1 MSKTLDDSEDRSG
14 RSRWSGY
21 AQIGLVLAVIA
32 VALYFARAP
41 ERVQRDALS
50 GVAAENLEPVVG
62 VIRPAPADRSLTV
75 RLTGAVRL
83 EEKATVVSEVTGRVA
98 WVSPSFSNGG
108 SVAANEPLVRIDP
121 TEFELEVEA
130 AEQRVKAAQARLWIE
145 QARGEE
151 DARKYSIEHPGS
163 PVPDLVRRAPWIAK
177 AEAGVARAQA
187 MLKLARLH
195 LDRTSISLPY
205 DARVVSSDVEV
216 GEVVGPD
223 DLVGALSSLGVVYR
237 TEALEVDAPIEPKE
251 LAYLAP
257 AIGRDARVR
266 TGEETFDAKVVRVS
280 STVAPKTRLASLFLK
295 FAERHAPD
303 SLPRPGT
310 FAEIEI
316 DGPSYKDVY
325 VLPESV
331 LQEHYSVWVVE
342 DGVLKSFAPKTLG
355 HTGDGWV
362 VEVFDAGDGLV
373 VGTLPGAR
381 EGLAVEAK
389 DAATQG

>member
-21 AQIGLVLAVIA
+21 AQIGLVLAVITI
-32 VALYFARAP
+32 ALYFARAP
-41 ERVQRDALS
+41 ERVQRGALS
-50 GVAAENLEPVVG
+50 SVASEDIKPVVG
-62 VIRPAPADRSLTV
+62 VIRPTPADQSLTV

-83 EEKATVVSEVTGRVA
+83 EEKATVTAEVTGRVA

-108 SVAANEPLVRIDP
+108 SIAANEPLVRIDP

-130 AEQRVKAAQARLWIE
+130 AEQRVEAARARLWIE

-151 DARKYSIEHPGS
+151 DARKFSAEHPGS
-163 PVPDLVRRAPWIAK
+163 RVPDLVRRAPWIAK

-187 MLKLARLH
+187 MLKLARLR
-195 LDRTSISLPY
+195 LGRTSISLPY

-223 DLVGALSSLGVVYR
+223 DSVGALSRLGIVYR

-251 LAYLAP
+251 LEYLAP
-257 AIGRDARVR
+257 AIGRGARVR
-266 TGEETFDAKVVRVS
+266 AGGETFDANVVRVS
-280 STVAPKTRLASLFLK
+280 SIVAPKTRLTSLFLK

-331 LQEHYSVWVVE
+331 LQERYSVWVVE
-342 DGVLKSFAPKTLG
+342 DGVLKSFVPQTLG
-355 HTGDGWV
+355 HTGEGWV

-373 VGTLPGAR
+373 VGMLPGAR

-389 DAATQG
+389 DAAPQG

>member
-1 MSKTLDDSEDRSG
+1 MPKTLDDPEGRSG

-21 AQIGLVLAVIA
+21 AQIVLVLAVIA

-50 GVAAENLEPVVG
+50 GVGAENLEPVVG
-62 VIRPAPADRSLTV
+62 VIRPAPVDQSLTV

-83 EEKATVVSEVTGRVA
+83 EEKATVVSEVKGRVA
-98 WVSPSFSNGG
+98 WVSPNFSNGG
-108 SVAANEPLVRIDP
+108 SIAANESLVRIDP

-145 QARGEE
+145 QVKGEE
-151 DARKYSIEHPGS
+151 NARKFSTEHPGAQI
-163 PVPDLVRRAPWIAK
+163 PDLVQRAPWIAK

-187 MLKLARLH
+187 MLKLARLR
-195 LDRTSISLPY
+195 LARTSISLPY
-205 DARVVSSDVEV
+205 DVRVVSSDAEV

-223 DLVGALSSLGVVYR
+223 ELVGASSSLGVVYR
-237 TEALEVDAPIEPKE
+237 AEALEVDAPIEPKE
-251 LAYLAP
+251 LGYLAP
-257 AIGRDARVR
+257 AIGRGARVR
-266 TGEETFDAKVVRVS
+266 AGGETFDANVARVS
-280 STVAPKTRLASLFLK
+280 SIVAPKTRLASLFLK
-295 FAERHAPD
+295 FADHHAPD

-310 FAEIEI
+310 FAEIEV
-316 DGPSYKDVY
+316 DGPSYKDVF

-342 DGVLKSFAPKTLG
+342 DGVLKSFVPRTLG
-355 HTGDGWV
+355 HTGDGWM
-362 VEVFDAGDGLV
+362 VEVFDAGDGVV

-389 DAATQG
+389 DAAAQG

>member
-1 MSKTLDDSEDRSG
+1 MPKTLDDSEGRSG

-21 AQIGLVLAVIA
+21 AQIVLVLAVIA
-32 VALYFARAP
+32 IALYFARAP

-50 GVAAENLEPVVG
+50 GVASEDLEPVVG
-62 VIRPAPADRSLTV
+62 VIRPTPADQALTV

-83 EEKATVVSEVTGRVA
+83 EQKATVVSEVTGRVA
-98 WVSPSFSNGG
+98 WVSPNFSSGG

-121 TEFELEVEA
+121 TELELEMEA

-151 DARKYSIEHPGS
+151 DARNFSVEHPGS
-163 PVPDLVRRAPWIAK
+163 PVPDLVRRAPRIAK
-177 AEAGVARAQA
+177 AQAGVARAQA
-187 MLKLARLH
+187 MLKLARLR
-195 LDRTSISLPY
+195 LDRTTISLPY
-205 DARVVSSDVEV
+205 DARVVSSDAEV

-223 DLVGALSSLGVVYR
+223 DLVGALSSLGIVYR
-237 TEALEVDAPIEPKE
+237 IEALEVDAPIEPKE
-251 LAYLAP
+251 LGYLAP
-257 AIGRDARVR
+257 AIGRGARVR
-266 TGEETFDAKVVRVS
+266 AGGETFDAKVVRVS

-295 FAERHAPD
+295 FAEHHAPD

-310 FAEIEI
+310 FAEVEI

-331 LQEHYSVWVVE
+331 LQENYSVWVAE
-342 DGVLKSFAPKTLG
+342 DGVLKSFVPQTLG

-362 VEVFDAGDGLV
+362 VEVFDAGDGLL

>member
-1 MSKTLDDSEDRSG
+1 MPKTLDDSEGRSG

-21 AQIGLVLAVIA
+21 AQIVLVLAVIA

-50 GVAAENLEPVVG
+50 GVAAENLEPIVG

-83 EEKATVVSEVTGRVA
+83 EEKATVVSEVTGRVV
-98 WVSPSFSNGG
+98 WVSPDFSNGG

-151 DARKYSIEHPGS
+151 DARKYSIEHPGG

-187 MLKLARLH
+187 MLQLARLR

-251 LAYLAP
+251 LRYLAP
-257 AIGRDARVR
+257 AIGRGARVR
-266 TGEETFDAKVVRVS
+266 AGGEAFDANVVRVS
-280 STVAPKTRLASLFLK
+280 SIVAPKTRLASLFLK
-295 FAERHAPD
+295 FADHHAPD

-331 LQEHYSVWVVE
+331 LQERYSVWVVD
-342 DGVLKSFAPKTLG
+342 DGVLTSFVPRTLG
-355 HTGDGWV
+355 HTSDGWV
-362 VEVFDAGDGLV
+362 VEVFDAGDGVV

-389 DAATQG
+389 DAATPG

>member
-1 MSKTLDDSEDRSG
+1 MPKKLDDSEGRSG
-14 RSRWSGY
+14 QSRWSGY
-21 AQIGLVLAVIA
+21 AQIVLVLAVIA
-32 VALYFARAP
+32 LALYFARAP
-41 ERVQRDALS
+41 ERIQRDTLS
-50 GVAAENLEPVVG
+50 GVASRDIKPVVG
-62 VIRPAPADRSLTV
+62 VIRPTPADQSLTV

-108 SVAANEPLVRIDP
+108 SVAANEPLVRIDS

-130 AEQRVKAAQARLWIE
+130 ATQRVKAAQARLWIE
-145 QARGEE
+145 RAKGEE
-151 DARKYSIEHPGS
+151 DARKFSIEHPGS
-163 PVPDLVRRAPWIAK
+163 QVPDLVRRAPWIAK
-177 AEAGVARAQA
+177 AQAEVARAQA
-187 MLKLARLH
+187 MLKLARLQ
-195 LDRTSISLPY
+195 LDRTSIFLPY

-223 DLVGALSSLGVVYR
+223 DLVGALSKLGIVYR
-237 TEALEVDAPIEPKE
+237 AEALEVDAPIEPKGLE
-251 LAYLAP
+251 YLAP
-257 AIGRDARVR
+257 AIGRSARVR
-266 TGEETFDAKVVRVS
+266 AGGETFEANVVRVS
-280 STVAPKTRLASLFLK
+280 SVVAPKTRLASLFLK
-295 FAERHAPD
+295 FAEHHAPEF
-303 SLPRPGT
+303 LPRPGT

-342 DGVLKSFAPKTLG
+342 DGVLKSFVPQTLG

-389 DAATQG
+389 DAATQR